1 MSLEGWTWEK
11 LGIQERDRNNIDVV
25 GMYEVLK
32 NNLNN
37 KTENKTLYTYME
49 RHRDK
54 LM

>member
-1 MSLEGWTWEK
+1 MSLEGWTWEE
-11 LGIQERDRNNIDVV
+11 LGIQERGRNDIDVV

-32 NNLNN
+32 KKLNS

-49 RHRDK
+49 RHKDK